1 MLKKVTNIFFQNKN
15 KYLTNNFG
23 LVLVLL
29 GSLSWS
35 LTMIKS
41 GVKYGYGL
49 GFWGA
54 NGYDG
59 VWHIALINNLVR
71 FSLENPVLSGEVIKN
86 YHIGFDLLIAVLHK
100 ITTIPVSVI
109 YFQIFPPI
117 VSVLIGW
124 LTYAF
129 VKTWTKNIKSAIL
142 ATFFVYFGGSAG
154 WVIGMGE
161 STFWS
166 HQSMST
172 IINPPFALSLV
183 LILSG
188 LLFLQ
193 KYINKPSTLHLM
205 LTVLCFGPLIQVKAY
220 AAILIL
226 GGLFVASIYSLLK
239 NHNSSFLKIFICTL
253 IVNLILFKVIKND
266 SLSVFTFYPFWFLE
280 TLFAARDRL
289 SWPKMAEAM
298 LSYKTQSVIAK
309 YLLAYGF
316 AGIVFVVGN
325 FWTRLFF
332 LKDIFK
338 KVDVYKLMFLSM
350 IGFGLFMPT
359 FFVQVGTPWN
369 TIQFLYYSLF
379 FSGILAGIAISNI
392 KNIFII
398 VVVLLTLPTSL
409 IGIKNTFVTDT
420 PPAIVSNKEIEALD
434 FLKKQQYG
442 TVLSYPFDT
451 ALSYLPLPNKIP
463 LYKYSNTSYLPA
475 YSNKSIY
482 FERTNVEIMG
492 YSWEQRKLN
501 SLNFFTTTD
510 LGWAKSFLNE
520 NGIKY
525 IYLVKEMSPLQG
537 ELVKLGPADLGL
549 EKIFENKE
557 YIIYEYGEDF
567 GSN

>member
-316 AGIVFVVGN
+316 AGIVFVIGN